1 MQQSKW
7 GNIFLYNHQKRLIY
21 QLLQVLYFGR
31 VLFFH
36 WDLFGRLWRLHKL
49 CLIRKL
55 YKNYLLYQLTGGA
68 PQIIL
73 IVFLVNI
80 VGKWNESLF
89 VSFYFIGA
97 VVIFYLAYKN
107 LTLTQ
112 AKKKFDFNW
121 KAMLALGWSNPKAW
135 LTMPVGALS
144 ATYTDSLIINM
155 LGFYFIALPLFLF
168 GLFFWGTIGKQGSKI
183 APKKFGFFTAFLLIG
198 FGIYLIYK
206 GIISIT

>member
-1 MQQSKW
+1 MKVCSYP
-7 GNIFLYNHQKRLIY
+7 F
-21 QLLQVLYFGR
+21 
-31 VLFFH
+31 
-36 WDLFGRLWRLHKL
+36 
-49 CLIRKL
+49 
-55 YKNYLLYQLTGGA
+55 T
-68 PQIIL
+68 
-73 IVFLVNI
+73 
-80 VGKWNESLF
+80 SLET
-89 VSFYFIGA
+89 

-168 GLFFWGTIGKQGSKI
+168 GLFFWGTIGKQGNKI
-183 APKKFGFFTAFLLIG
+183 APKKFGYFTAFLL
-198 FGIYLIYK
+198 FGYNNLICNHK
-206 GIISIT
+206 NRVKTDSKFPNLFKTLIFFNIF

>member
-1 MQQSKW
+1 M
-7 GNIFLYNHQKRLIY
+7 
-21 QLLQVLYFGR
+21 
-31 VLFFH
+31 
-36 WDLFGRLWRLHKL
+36 DLATNRWRSTDNTHS
-49 CLIRKL
+49 
-55 YKNYLLYQLTGGA
+55 
-68 PQIIL
+68 
-73 IVFLVNI
+73 FLVNI

-168 GLFFWGTIGKQGSKI
+168 GLFFWGTIGKQGNKI
-183 APKKFGFFTAFLLIG
+183 APKKFGYFTAFLLIG